1 MKNRSKRIAALLM
14 AGLFTAGSIIPVN
27 AAEVNDKA
35 KEEVVYVNTD
45 ASGNVNEVNVV
56 NIFGSG
62 DVTDYGDYTS
72 VKMLNTTDAI
82 TQDGDKIVFS
92 TGANQAYYQGTMSPD
107 TQIPWKIAITYE
119 LDGKKTAPEELA
131 GKSGA
136 LTIHVQVEKNEA
148 CSGSFYDDYALQAS
162 FTLDTEHCS
171 NIKAEGATLANVGA
185 DKQISY
191 TVLPGK
197 GLDAEISA
205 DVTDFEMDAV
215 AVNGVQLS
223 LNVDIDDEELMDKVR
238 EVMDATETLNQ
249 GAGSLAEG
257 AKGLET
263 GGGSLVDGMDTLY
276 SGVSDLDNGMA
287 SLQTGVSNM
296 QQGLNELNSKS
307 ATLTEGSHNFLVAMQ
322 TVQSK
327 LSEVSIQTEQLA
339 ALTETSSAIRQGI
352 SDLYTGATQLQ
363 ANLGYAQYKAAV
375 NDASNGTLDVDA
387 LMQQNTDAVTMLGTQ
402 IQTLQGQ
409 ISQLQAMADYADSAE
424 LQAQAAAMGAQ
435 IEELNQVI
443 TLLNGNNAAI
453 GGVNTY
459 LTSLSEGVNTLVN
472 GLSDLKTSYEAFDS
486 AIGTLVTNLGGMA
499 VNMSQLSTAIN
510 TLVEQYGQIDS
521 GITAYTGGVGTVV
534 AGYEQL
540 VNGVSTL
547 ASGSKDL
554 LAGTGELKSGT
565 SELYD
570 GIVELCDGS
579 MELSDG
585 TQEFEDKTGNMDEQ
599 VQEKIDSILDSI
611 GGDDMEVVSFVS
623 DKNTN
628 TTSVQFVIK
637 TSEIKKAEKEPVV
650 EEKEEQTGFGE
661 KLLKLFGQ

>member
-82 TQDGDKIVFS
+82 TQDGDKVVFS

-171 NIKAEGATLANVGA
+171 NIKAEGAILANVGA

-307 ATLTEGSHNFLVAMQ
+307 A
-322 TVQSK
+322 
-327 LSEVSIQTEQLA
+327 
-339 ALTETSSAIRQGI
+339 ALTETSGAIRQGI

-387 LMQQNTDAVTMLGTQ
+387 LMQQNTDAVTVLGTQ

-459 LTSLSEGVNTLVN
+459 LTSLSEGINTLVN

-486 AIGTLVTNLGGMA
+486 AI
-499 VNMSQLSTAIN
+499 
-510 TLVEQYGQIDS
+510 
-521 GITAYTGGVGTVV
+521 GTVV

-599 VQEKIDSILDSI
+599 VQEKIDSILDFI

>member
-82 TQDGDKIVFS
+82 TQDGDKVVFS

-287 SLQTGVSNM
+287 SLQT
-296 QQGLNELNSKS
+296 
-307 ATLTEGSHNFLVAMQ
+307 
-322 TVQSK
+322 VQSK

-339 ALTETSSAIRQGI
+339 ALTETSGAIRQGI

-387 LMQQNTDAVTMLGTQ
+387 LMQQNTDAVTVLGTQ
-402 IQTLQGQ
+402 IQTLQGK

-459 LTSLSEGVNTLVN
+459 LTSLSEGINTLVN

-486 AIGTLVTNLGGMA
+486 AIGTLVMNLGGMA

-547 ASGSKDL
+547 ASGSKGL

>member
-1 MKNRSKRIAALLM
+1 M
-14 AGLFTAGSIIPVN
+14 
-27 AAEVNDKA
+27 
-35 KEEVVYVNTD
+35 NTD

-82 TQDGDKIVFS
+82 TQDGDKVVFS

-238 EVMDATETLNQ
+238 EIMDATETLNQ

-307 ATLTEGSHNFLVAMQ
+307 ATLTE
-322 TVQSK
+322 
-327 LSEVSIQTEQLA
+327 
-339 ALTETSSAIRQGI
+339 TSGAIRQGI

-387 LMQQNTDAVTMLGTQ
+387 LMQQNTDAVTVLGTQ

-459 LTSLSEGVNTLVN
+459 LTSLSEGV
-472 GLSDLKTSYEAFDS
+472 
-486 AIGTLVTNLGGMA
+486 
-499 VNMSQLSTAIN
+499 N

-623 DKNTN
+623 NKNTN

>member
-82 TQDGDKIVFS
+82 TQDGDKVVFS

-307 ATLTEGSHNFLVAMQ
+307 A
-322 TVQSK
+322 
-327 LSEVSIQTEQLA
+327 
-339 ALTETSSAIRQGI
+339 ALTETSGAIRQGI

-387 LMQQNTDAVTMLGTQ
+387 LMQQNTDAVTVLGTQ

-459 LTSLSEGVNTLVN
+459 LTSLSEGINTLVN

-486 AIGTLVTNLGGMA
+486 AI
-499 VNMSQLSTAIN
+499 
-510 TLVEQYGQIDS
+510 
-521 GITAYTGGVGTVV
+521 GTVV

-623 DKNTN
+623 NKNTN

>member
-82 TQDGDKIVFS
+82 TQDGDKVVFS

-131 GKSGA
+131 GKLGA

-307 ATLTEGSHNFLVAMQ
+307 A
-322 TVQSK
+322 
-327 LSEVSIQTEQLA
+327 
-339 ALTETSSAIRQGI
+339 ALTETSGAIRQGI

-387 LMQQNTDAVTMLGTQ
+387 LMQQNTDAVTVLGTQ

-459 LTSLSEGVNTLVN
+459 LTSLSEGINTLVN

-486 AIGTLVTNLGGMA
+486 AI
-499 VNMSQLSTAIN
+499 
-510 TLVEQYGQIDS
+510 
-521 GITAYTGGVGTVV
+521 GTVV

-611 GGDDMEVVSFVS
+611 GGDDMEVVPFVS

>member
-82 TQDGDKIVFS
+82 TQDGDKVVFS

-107 TQIPWKIAITYE
+107 TQIPWKIALTYE

-339 ALTETSSAIRQGI
+339 ALTETSGAIRQGI

-387 LMQQNTDAVTMLGTQ
+387 LMQQNTDAVTVLGTQ

-409 ISQLQAMADYADSAE
+409 ISQLQAMADYVDSAE

-459 LTSLSEGVNTLVN
+459 LTSLSEG
-472 GLSDLKTSYEAFDS
+472 
-486 AIGTLVTNLGGMA
+486 
-499 VNMSQLSTAIN
+499 IN